1 MLVRQKVHPATATLR
16 DAIEYLA
23 SACDGAV
30 RRDGHGFSTD
40 HVILGHGLAEHPRW
54 GPSRRRRARRLV
66 RFYQQQLTRAG
77 FDPDQI
83 LGNRSPARISRRQLQ
98 LLAASWAPDPTG
110 VHHRRY
116 WNGARWT
123 QLVS

>member
-1 MLVRQKVHPATATLR
+1 MIWHTTHPATSTVR
-16 DAIEYLA
+16 DAIEYLS

-30 RRDGHGFSTD
+30 RHDGHGFGSE
-40 HVILGHGLAEHPRW
+40 HVALGHDLAVRRRW
-54 GPSRRRRARRLV
+54 GPTRRSRAKRLV
-66 RFYQQQLTRAG
+66 LIYRQQLSRAG

-83 LGNRSPARISRRQLQ
+83 LGTRPPQLITRRHARRLPGY
-98 LLAASWAPDPTG
+98 WAPDPTG

-123 QLVS
+123 QLVG

>member
-40 HVILGHGLAEHPRW
+40 HVTLGHNLAEQQRW
-54 GPSRRRRARRLV
+54 GPLRRRSARHLV
-66 RFYQQQLTRAG
+66 RIYQQQLTRAG

-83 LGNRSPARISRRQLQ
+83 LGNRSPARISRRQLK

-110 VHHRRY
+110 VHERRF

-123 QLVS
+123 HLVS